1 MAVKS
6 RENAIVVD
14 GTLDALIRQMRERG
28 SKLVYEIRV
37 RIKTMEELH
46 KQAKKREAI
55 KCVFVCIMGI
65 ICCTFVYFYVFVR
78 PILPYQIQHL
88 MR

>member
-1 MAVKS
+1 
-6 RENAIVVD
+6 
-14 GTLDALIRQMRERG
+14 
-28 SKLVYEIRV
+28 
-37 RIKTMEELH
+37 MEELH